1 MKKLFCL
8 LLLLRVIVTFSQEN
22 GETIEISLEETK
34 NVVTPKPLPLPFTSR
49 SVEKMAILKECES
62 VDNDNKP
69 KQQECL
75 ANELQNKIL
84 AKFPEFDEVAD
95 SLEIGTAITKL
106 QFVLD
111 KNGKIREII
120 TTKGGNEHLSEFVI
134 KLMNEI
140 KNLLEFKP
148 AQVQGNNVDM
158 IFQLPL
164 KYNRNMNSVR

>member
-8 LLLLRVIVTFSQEN
+8 LLLFIVIVAFSQEN

-34 NVVTPKPLPLPFTSR
+34 NAVTPKPFPLPFTAR

-62 VDNDNKP
+62 VDQNNKP

-84 AKFPEFDEVAD
+84 AKFPEFDEIAD
-95 SLEIGTAITKL
+95 SLEIETAITKL

-111 KNGKIREII
+111 KNGRIREI
-120 TTKGGNEHLSEFVI
+120 TATKGGNEHLSEFVI
-134 KLMNEI
+134 KVMNEM
-140 KNLLEFKP
+140 KNSLEFKP
-148 AQVQGNNVDM
+148 AQIQGKNVDM
-158 IFQLPL
+158 VFQLPL
-164 KYNRNMNSVR
+164 KYNRKMDSGR